1 MKGLFIK
8 DLRLMKNQRNFLV
21 TIVLMFLILVIT
33 RSRCQFF
40 YGICA
45 IFTFNCFH
53 DYHYL

>member
-33 RSRCQFF
+33 GVDASFLWDMCHF
-40 YGICA
+40 Y
-45 IFTFNCFH
+45 F
-53 DYHYL
+53 